1 MGLTDQEYA
10 ERFQEY
16 LLVSRAP
23 QVTLEFLTTSL
34 TALLPAEP
42 PVRLLSVGAGTG
54 SLDFAWMA
62 TFAGAGLNDFD
73 YHLIEPNRGFF
84 EQIEAKKAEC
94 ADSLAARIHT
104 DCSTL
109 SEAALDGEFDF
120 ILMSHVFYYLED
132 RLASLEKVV
141 SRLTPKGRI
150 AITLY
155 SPSGIYQIHK
165 KFLRRFTGDDYKAF
179 SCEDLIELV
188 ESLRLP
194 YRCVLLRSSVD
205 VTECLLP
212 ESASGQRVLEFF
224 VESRLA
230 HAESEEV
237 RNFVRDLCYVSVG
250 RSYLFHPVG
259 VVIVGG

>member
-23 QVTLEFLTTSL
+23 LVALDFLETSL
-34 TALLPAEP
+34 TSLLPAEQ

-54 SLDFAWMA
+54 SLDFAWIK
-62 TFAGAGLNDFD
+62 TFAGAGLTEFD

-84 EQIEAKKAEC
+84 EQIEDRKSGC
-94 ADSLAARIHT
+94 DDSLAARIHT
-104 DCSTL
+104 ECSTL
-109 SEAALDGEFDF
+109 SDAALDATFDF

-141 SRLTPKGRI
+141 SKLTPKGRI

-155 SPSGIYQIHK
+155 SPSGIYQIQK

-188 ESLRLP
+188 ESLELP

-205 VTECLLP
+205 VTECLSTD
-212 ESASGQRVLEFF
+212 SASGQLVLEFF
-224 VESRLA
+224 VESRLDR
-230 HAESEEV
+230 AESEEV
-237 RNFVRDLCYVSVG
+237 RNFVRDISYVSAG